1 MFKKSA
7 LLITALLLMLSIP
20 TPCLAADIVL
30 NLSTDNAKV
39 GNDITASGIADPKTW
54 VIIKILDEETN
65 IIFFETVYTDNDGNY
80 NLTFKAPPAP
90 AETTLSVIAGYGNQT
105 ASQNLR
111 VNSNTSYRNPYRDME
126 SPPEKKKEKEEKEE
140 KEEPAP
146 VIIILSIGEKTAHIN
161 NEEQQLDA
169 IPLLEA
175 DTGRTVIPLRF
186 IGESLGAEIE
196 WITSTRQIVIRDTGN
211 VIILWIDSYDTV
223 VNGQRIQTDCPPRI
237 LMNNRTFV
245 PLRFINEI
253 LGAKVNWDEETQEIK
268 ITR

>member
-90 AETTLSVIAGYGNQT
+90 AETILTVVAGYGNQT
-105 ASQNLR
+105 VTQDLR
-111 VNSNTSYRNPYRDME
+111 VNPNTTYYNPNRDRQE
-126 SPPEKKKEKEEKEE
+126 KEKEKKQEQE
-140 KEEPAP
+140 KEEPKS
-146 VIIILSIGEKTAHIN
+146 VKIRLTIGQKTAQIN
-161 NEEQQLDA
+161 NQERQLDVM
-169 IPLLEA
+169 PLLEA
-175 DTGRTVIPLRF
+175 DTSRTVVPLRF
-186 IGESLGAEIE
+186 IGESLNAEVE
-196 WITSTRQIVIRDTGN
+196 WIASTRQIVIRDTEN
-211 VIILWIDSYDTV
+211 IIILWIDSYDTV

-253 LGAKVNWDEETQEIK
+253 LGAKVNWNEETREIQ